1 MDDKRKE
8 LLRLLREA
16 GGAPQAP
23 EGIAVIGLAGRYP
36 GAATPEEL
44 WTRVHGGENCIGEFL
59 PGRGH
64 GQPETGA
71 DLPDRRWWAGLI
83 DDADA
88 FDPLFFGIAPVE
100 AESMDPQE
108 RVFLETVWATLEDA
122 GWPPGR
128 LAEQSNPV
136 GVFVGVMHSDYEW
149 MGGRAAG
156 LGVANSARSSHWS
169 IANRVS
175 YILDLRGPSLTVNT
189 ACSSS
194 LTAVHL
200 ACESLRAG
208 DCSTAIVGGVNLIL
222 DTSHLRTLSDAGM
235 TSPGDSCRS
244 FGLGADG
251 FVDGEGVGAVL
262 LKPLSRAVADGDRIH
277 GVIRASAV
285 NSGGKTG
292 GYTVPSQQAQAEVI
306 TAGLRRAGIDPRTV
320 GCVEAHGTGTPLGDP
335 IEISGLVKAFRTRID
350 DGLEQGLARCAV
362 GSVKSNIGH
371 LESAAGIAGLTKV
384 LMQLRHRTIA
394 PSLHSAELNPD
405 IDFADGPFYV
415 PQEPEPWE
423 RPVVV
428 RADGQRVEL
437 PRRAGISSFG
447 GGGANAHLIVEEYLA
462 ADEAAPLPPRSGAG
476 PELIVLSA
484 RDEVRL
490 RESAARLADFLD
502 TAGTAAPPPGGP
514 AVRDTRVEAACLRL
528 AAEALQVGADDLDP
542 VTPLGEYGF
551 RAAELTVLAEKLEAE
566 FGRGPTPGLLTGG
579 TTVRALSVLLADSG
593 PEAEPSRILLRDVA
607 HTLQTGRTPMAARL
621 AFPAGDL
628 AEAGALL
635 RAFGAEGSAAG
646 ATTGRV
652 AARYRPS
659 EEDRERVSRAQRQR
673 DLRTLAEHWTQGA
686 EVDWS
691 ELRAEDTARRIGLPT
706 YPFARKRY
714 WLPEIPPRPER
725 LPSDLAPITS
735 ARTGAE
741 PSPMVCYRPTWVP
754 AQRPA
759 IARDEPTAGPL
770 RVLILSSA
778 DAARLA
784 DGIAGHHRDDDVRL
798 VDLDRD
804 DLVAELAQ
812 AGPVDRVY
820 HLGGIRLSASGGAGS
835 LEDGY
840 RRGILALFRTAGH
853 LAAGDGRRVRLK
865 VVTNDAVGAFDAP
878 VTNPFAAGLHGLA
891 RVLPKETPELKTVCL
906 DFAQRETADD
916 AAWDRLLAT
925 VLAEP
930 CDSSGRTVLLRY
942 GTRYTTAL
950 EPVDLP
956 EPQLPPFRD
965 RGVYVIVGGAGGIGR
980 ELTLHLAERY
990 RARVVWISRNA
1001 LDADQRACADR
1012 ARRLGGE
1019 VLHLR
1024 ADCCDTE
1031 ALRAA
1036 AAEVSARFGAVHG
1049 VIHAGM
1055 TFAPSPL
1062 SALDDEAFRAALMV
1076 KTDGSVAID
1085 QVFGDQPLD
1094 FLAFFSSVGAF
1105 AGTAGNGAYSCA
1117 AALQDAYA
1125 LHLGGRRGYPVRV
1138 VNWGYWGGIGSGARP
1153 GLREIFH
1160 GLGIGELSVADG
1172 LSAFHR
1178 ILGNPLA
1185 QVMPI
1190 SARDFALAALGTVSA
1205 PPAAPADGPSLA
1217 RVAGELERSRA
1228 GRADDVDS
1236 VLTGHHRLAALC
1248 RPAVL
1253 GVFRRMGVL
1262 LDPGEGFDRRELPS
1276 SLGIQPKY
1284 QRLYGALLNILSN
1297 AGYVEFDG
1305 ERCRLLPGAPT
1316 QNPSPEALDPEFDR
1330 IAADHPELAATV
1342 TLTRLFLRS
1351 YPQILRGEIRAT
1363 EIMFPGSSMALV
1375 ESFYKA
1381 NALSDSFNELVG
1393 AAVRSYLGQRLARLA
1408 PGERLRVV
1416 ELGAGTGATTET
1428 VLPVLAPHAG
1438 QVTYCF
1444 TDISPRFLENAEER
1458 LTGVF
1463 GDLGILEY
1471 QVLDLEKGI
1480 EAQGFTP
1487 GSYDMVLAT
1496 NVVHATRDLRA
1507 TLAKAK
1513 ALLRPDGWLV
1523 LNELTEV
1530 WDHTTVVGGVLDGWW
1545 LFDDGELRLPDSPL
1559 TVPATWQRLLR
1570 EGGFEQVVVADG
1582 RGPDSRP
1589 RGQHVI
1595 VAENGGRLGAE
1606 EAAVPQAGAAPV
1618 SSAPVPEPARTEQ
1631 APTEALTARLASIV
1645 ARALKLDEA
1654 PDPDRALADY
1664 GFDSLTGMKIVS
1676 GITEEFGVTV
1686 SLGDFYEHPTLR
1698 ELSRHYTDQEMFGP
1712 VPDAAPEPPPTVAPG
1727 PRPTPARA
1735 IGGPLSEGQRALW
1748 IVNRVAPDNAA
1759 YNVPLALWLDPQVD
1773 AEVLRGTLQDL
1784 VDRHEALRTTV
1795 TVENR
1800 QPAQHVAVRQE
1811 ADLRHERL
1819 DSADEEALRERMR
1832 AERARPF
1839 DLAGGPLLRVTL
1851 YSLPDGRRA
1860 LLAVVHHIVFDGV
1873 SIGVVLR
1880 ELEDAYRARAAGRDW
1895 TPSPPAAGFADF
1907 VAWQRNLLAGPEG
1920 VRLRDYWLNRVA
1932 GPVPELSL
1940 PTDRPRPT
1948 EPRYLGGSVE
1958 GRIDAALVAR
1968 ARAFAAAER
1977 VSLFSVM
1984 LAGYYA
1990 VLRHYGDQD
1999 RILVGTPTAGRP
2011 GDRFD
2016 DTLGCFMNMVV
2027 IDGRVPLDHAFRS
2040 VVAEVHRDTLA
2051 ALQHGEY
2058 PLITLIEQLR
2068 QAGRLTGPD
2077 LFRAAFYYQ
2086 NWVRPQEHAGLVH
2099 GMVGGVH
2106 QEGEFD
2112 LTLEIVEGEGD
2123 FLFTVKYDR
2132 ELFEP
2137 STAAA
2142 IADRFVTVLTGLIE
2156 DPDRPVASAG
2166 SSRPAGRPVAGSLAQ
2181 LRVRRPTMPRTGAD
2195 EALIGQVE
2203 ANLARL
2209 PGIRRMVVV
2218 AGEGEDGTILRGFY
2232 QADPGM
2238 PPDASLPELV
2248 RQLLPAHLHLD
2259 EIVLVDDFPR
2269 AADGGLDRQ
2278 ALAGLS
2284 GGPAAR
2290 TDRTPR
2296 TPSPVTPSVPD
2307 PVQVAGEV
2315 PSGEAPS
2322 GEVAERLAEEVA
2334 AMVARAAGLTP
2345 EQIDPDIPFGQ
2356 FKLDSIRFT
2365 ELSLELS
2372 DLVGAEVL
2380 PTAFYRFPTLSRLLR
2395 HLADNHGAALGA
2407 RYGGDDP
2414 APAAPTPAA
2423 STPAGHADADRE
2435 TDRRPETVT
2444 AAPAA
2449 GAAPAVPRSTDVA
2462 VVGMAARL
2470 PQSADLDAYWAHLL
2484 AGHDLI
2490 EEIPAER
2497 WDWRAYDGDSG
2508 TQEKSRS
2515 RWGGFVLDVDKF
2527 DAAFFGI
2534 SPREAE
2540 LMDPQQRLLLE
2551 TVWAALENAAIP
2563 PSTLAGR
2570 RVGVFIGVTNS
2581 DYVDVQRAAG
2591 RATEGHTITGA
2602 ALSVIPNRVSYL
2614 LDLRG
2619 PSMAVDTACSGS
2631 LTAVHHAVRALRDG
2645 ECDLAIAGGV
2655 SLILSPNLYVA
2666 LSKSEMLSPD
2676 GRCRTFDASANG
2688 YVRGEGVGVVV
2699 LKKLTEAVR
2708 DADPVDAVIKA
2719 AAVNHGGRT
2728 TSLTSPNPGAQTAL
2742 LVEAYRGAGIDPATV
2757 GYIEAHGTGT
2767 ALGDP
2772 IETAGLRD
2780 AFAELYGSAGLPVPE
2795 SPTCAV
2801 GSVKTNIGHLEAAAG
2816 IAGLIKTVLAMRHRT
2831 IPASLHFQEQNPYL
2845 ELAGSPL
2852 YVASQTT
2859 PWPHPVDAAG
2869 RPAPRRAGVSSF
2881 GFGGA
2886 NAHVVLEEPE
2896 APDTR
2901 EELTGERLFV
2911 LSARTPEALRSSA
2924 RRLADHLQEHE
2935 IRAGDLAYTLWAG
2948 RDPMTH
2954 RLAVVADSTSGVHA
2968 ELDAYLDGRP
2978 SAVRTG
2984 RAERSPA
2991 ARPAATRQD
3000 LATVAADWLRGAEV
3014 ERPVPHAGEAV
3025 RRVHLPGH
3033 PFARIRHWIA
3043 PEPDPSTPGPVA
3055 ALPHPGPPAAEIPAP
3070 PAAEPVAA
3078 FAPDWQP
3085 APAIRRA
3092 EPASVLVLD
3101 AGSRGADLNA
3111 ALAAAGLAARRI
3123 EVSAGFDAEAAV
3135 RALPAGPVHVV
3146 HVAGDH
3152 PESDD
3157 AVEYGFHAA
3166 TAFLQAW
3173 QRERRGPLGYLFV
3186 HPDPAASPAQQA
3198 MAAFGRSVRLEHPLV
3213 DFGVLAVESG
3223 RLTDAVIAELGAE
3236 REAEVRVGA
3245 EGRMRRGWRQVSL
3258 PARAGSAFTGSGAHI
3273 VTGGTGALGLLLAEH
3288 IAAVRHTAGV
3298 SDGGIVLA
3306 ARSVPGPE
3314 ARDRALAIGA
3324 DIVRADVGD
3333 PAEVRALIAGARR
3346 SHGSVSGVVHAA
3358 GVLRDGLLRGKE
3370 RADAEVV
3377 LAAKVRG
3384 TVLLDE
3390 ATLDEPLDYF
3400 VAFSSAAAVFGNVGQ
3415 TDYAFA
3421 NAFLDHFAEQR
3432 ERQRRQGDRRGRTLA
3447 AAWPVWAE
3455 GAMRIDASAQEHM
3468 ARTLGMRPVPTG
3480 PALDALERA
3489 LAGDAPRLLLTP
3501 GSPERVLTALNGT
3514 STHPK
3519 TATRPAEAPAGD
3531 VRDRAEHLVLRL
3543 LAAELKLPEREIAL
3557 TEPFG
3562 DYGVDSLITLNL
3574 IRQLEE
3580 HVGPLSKTLLFEYVT
3595 VRELADHLAADHPDV
3610 FAAAGS
3616 PATAAAEPATEAVPA
3631 VRPGDDIAIIG
3642 VAGRYPEA
3650 DDLDEFWRNLR
3661 AGRDSVEE
3669 VPADRWDHS
3678 RFYDADRSATGRTYG
3693 KWGGFV
3699 RDADRFDPLF
3709 FRMSR
3714 LDAEHTDPQ
3723 ERVFLETVW
3732 HLLEDAGCTR
3742 DRLSGTRTGVF
3753 VGLAYGHYQLYGVQ
3767 DALRG
3772 NGLAPTSSYAS
3783 VANRVSYFFDFTG
3796 PSVAVDTM
3804 CSSSLVAI
3812 HQACLAI
3819 RNGDCDTAV
3828 AGGVNI
3834 SSHPVKYLQLAAR
3847 GFLSEDGRCRSFG
3860 AGGTG
3865 YVPADG
3871 SGAVLLK
3878 RLDAALA
3885 DGDRILAVVKGSAV
3899 NHGGAAKGFTAP
3911 SPRAQGDLLRAGL
3924 DRAGLRPADLDYLE
3938 AHGTGTALG
3947 DPIEVSGMLRA
3958 FHDDL
3963 PDRLPIGSVKSNIGH
3978 AEAAAG
3984 IAGVSKVLLQMRHGE
3999 LVPSL
4004 HADRLNPDIDF
4015 AATPFRVQRELADWP
4030 RGVLPDGTAQ
4040 PRTAGVSSFGAGG
4053 TNACLVLQE
4062 YLGEPR
4068 PQDVSAGPQLAVLS
4082 ARDADRLTAQARR
4095 LAVHLRAEGAQAAP
4109 AEVAWTLQWGREAM
4123 EHRLAVVFH
4132 DLAELAER
4140 LEEFAAGAEPADS
4153 WTGVADL
4160 RRPLAAG
4167 PPADDLAGYAA
4178 AWTSGRPVDWTALHP
4193 TGRPRR
4199 VAMPGYPFGGD
4210 RVRLA
4215 AADAELAALGADG
4228 TTKSPLL
4235 TRHWVPAD
4243 PVDRTAFPA
4252 RTAVLAA
4259 PGTEKLAL
4267 RLAAALPRAEVLT
4280 HDRLAADLADPAT
4293 RWDRFDAVV
4302 DLAGCAD
4309 PDPDAD
4315 HARLTPW
4322 LGWLQRLVDHGRGGL
4337 CALLVSRDTETG
4349 TPGLGGAARAGLYRM
4364 LQSEYRH
4371 VRSRHVH
4378 VERHTS
4384 DEQLCRWV
4392 TDELGVAGLP
4402 ADVAYRDGVRHRA
4415 ELRELPDQQAGT
4427 LRFPDGHVLWVTGG
4441 TRGIGLLTARHFV
4454 ARHGVRK
4461 LVLTGR
4467 EELPPQAEWA
4477 THIAADT
4484 ALGRRLRPLAEL
4496 ADQGVELEVCAVPL
4510 EERQTLAKTLAEVKL
4525 RLGPIGG
4532 VIHSAGFTDFDNPAF
4547 VRKPQTGMARVIGP
4561 KVFGLD
4567 ALLECFRAEPLSLF
4581 VLYSSVAA
4589 AVPAL
4594 AVGQSDYALANAYL
4608 DAVAEARPYGLPLVS
4623 VQWPSWKDTG
4633 AGEVRSAA
4641 YRSSGLAALSDEQGL
4656 VLLERAIASGARVVL
4671 PAVVRPD
4678 ADWRPG
4684 RLTDHRP
4691 PTTDAAPETAA
4702 SATRSGADP
4711 GPTAEA
4717 VRGAVG
4723 SAASWLLDRLA
4734 AELRFDRAALAGD
4747 VPIQDYGIDSILIAQ
4762 LVQTAAKRLDV
4773 SLDPSALLEHPTA
4786 DGFAEYLAERHE
4798 ENLLAAF
4805 GGAAAADTPTSAARA
4820 AVVPAPHPAATV
4832 AQPARTTADIAV
4844 IGLSCR
4850 FPGARSAEEYWELLR
4865 QGRSALGPV
4874 SDRRF
4879 GRPLGY
4885 HAGLL
4890 PDVLGF
4896 DPESFLLSPADVA
4909 AMDPQALLLLEEVSN
4924 AVHQAGYEP
4933 AELKGRRI
4941 GVYVGGRATHT
4952 PDTAR
4957 LERAAN
4963 PVVVT
4968 GQNYLS
4974 ANVSQFFDFRGPSL
4988 VVDTA
4993 CSSALVAMDAAA
5005 QALRSGDIESAVV
5018 AGVSLL
5024 TDDRPYQVFGQRG
5037 LLNPGAEFH
5046 VFDRRG
5052 AGLVLGE
5059 GIGVVVLKPLDRAR
5073 VDGDQVLAVLKGI
5086 AVNNDGRTAGPATP
5100 NLEAHKEVMTEA
5112 LTRSGL
5118 SPQDVGWV
5126 EANGSGSAVTD
5137 LLELKAVETV
5147 YRAGSAQPVALG
5159 SVKPNIGHPLA
5170 AEGIASFIK
5179 VVLMLHHRQQAPF
5192 GSGQQPLEHFDL
5204 DASSLYFPRLAEPWP
5219 ASAEAA
5225 AVSCFADGGTNAH
5238 LLLAPAPAGHR
5249 GTRTPLPG
5257 PEWDRR
5263 VVIRGAAE
5271 PTVPDAGL
5279 FWHDHRAPEPGA
5291 QPFWSDYRAVATRET
5306 QSHGR

>member
-1 MDDKRKE
+1 MDDKRKA
-8 LLRLLREA
+8 LLRLLRVA
-16 GGAPQAP
+16 GGGGPQAP

-44 WTRVHGGENCIGEFL
+44 WTRVHDGENCIGEFL

-64 GQPETGA
+64 GQPETGV

-122 GWPPGR
+122 GWPPRR

-208 DCSTAIVGGVNLIL
+208 DCSAAIVGGVNLIL

-350 DGLEQGLARCAV
+350 DGLAQGLTRCAV

-405 IDFADGPFYV
+405 IEFADGPFYV

-437 PRRAGISSFG
+437 PRRAGVSSFG

-462 ADEAAPLPPRSGAG
+462 DEAAPRPPRSQAG

-502 TAGTAAPPPGGP
+502 AAGTAAPPPDGP
-514 AVRDTRVEAACLRL
+514 AVRDTQVEAACLRL

-566 FGRGPTPGLLTGG
+566 FGRGLKPGLLTGG
-579 TTVRALSVLLADSG
+579 TTVRALSVLLAGSG
-593 PEAEPSRILLRDVA
+593 SNPEAEAEQILLCDVA

-621 AFPAGDL
+621 AFPAADL

-646 ATTGRV
+646 VTTGRV

-659 EEDRERVSRAQRQR
+659 EQDRERVSRAQRQR
-673 DLRTLAEHWTQGA
+673 DLGTVAEHWTQGA

-691 ELRAEDTARRIGLPT
+691 ELRSEDTARRIGLPT

-725 LPSDLAPITS
+725 LPTGPAPITS
-735 ARTGAE
+735 PEASAE

-759 IARDEPTAGPL
+759 TARDEHTAGRL
-770 RVLILSSA
+770 RVVILGSA

-820 HLGGIRLSASGGAGS
+820 HLGGIRLSATGAAGS

-840 RRGILALFRTAGH
+840 RRGMLALFRTARH
-853 LAAGDGRRVRLK
+853 LADGDGRRVLLK

-891 RVLPKETPELKTVCL
+891 RVLPKENPELKAVCL
-906 DFAQRETADD
+906 DFAQRETAGT
-916 AAWDRLLAT
+916 AAWDRLLAA
-925 VLAEP
+925 VLDEP
-930 CDSSGRTVLLRY
+930 CDSSGRTVLLRRS
-942 GTRYTTAL
+942 TRYATAL

-956 EPQLPPFRD
+956 EPQQPPFRD

-980 ELTLHLAERY
+980 ELTVHLAERY
-990 RARVVWISRNA
+990 RARVVWISRSP

-1012 ARRLGGE
+1012 ARGLGGE

-1062 SALDDEAFRAALMV
+1062 AALDDEAFRAALMV

-1125 LHLGGRRGYPVRV
+1125 LHLGGRREYPVRV

-1178 ILGNPLA
+1178 ILGNPLP

-1190 SARDFALAALGTVSA
+1190 SARDFALAALGTV
-1205 PPAAPADGPSLA
+1205 PARPAVPKAAAGGPSLA
-1217 RVAGELERSRA
+1217 HVADALARTRA

-1236 VLTGHHRLAALC
+1236 VLAGHHRLAALC

-1262 LDPGEGFDRRELPS
+1262 LNAGDGFDRRELWS

-1284 QRLYGALLNILSN
+1284 QRLYGALLNILGN

-1305 ERCRLLPGAPT
+1305 ERCRLLPGAPARILG
-1316 QNPSPEALDPEFDR
+1316 PEELDPEFDR

-1393 AAVRSYLGQRLARLA
+1393 VAVRSYLGQRLARLA

-1416 ELGAGTGATTET
+1416 ELGAGTGATTES

-1444 TDISPRFLENAEER
+1444 TDISPRFLENAAER
-1458 LTGVF
+1458 LIGVF
-1463 GDLGILEY
+1463 GDLGMLEY

-1480 EAQGFTP
+1480 EAQGFSP

-1507 TLAKAK
+1507 TLGKAK

-1595 VAENGGRLGAE
+1595 VAENGGPLGAE
-1606 EAAVPQAGAAPV
+1606 PAAAPRAGAAPV
-1618 SSAPVPEPARTEQ
+1618 SEPVQELSRTEPGP
-1631 APTEALTARLASIV
+1631 AETLTARLAAIV

-1698 ELSRHYTDQEMFGP
+1698 ELSRHYTEQGVFGP
-1712 VPDAAPEPPPTVAPG
+1712 VTDTAPEPPATAVPAPRPVPAATVAG
-1727 PRPTPARA
+1727 PV
-1735 IGGPLSEGQRALW
+1735 GGPLSEGQRALW

-1759 YNVPLALWLDPQVD
+1759 YNVPLALWLDPRVD
-1773 AEVLRGTLQDL
+1773 AEALRGTLQDL

-1800 QPAQHVAVRQE
+1800 QPTQHVAARQE

-1880 ELEDAYRARAAGRDW
+1880 ELEDAYRARVAGTAW
-1895 TPSPPAAGFADF
+1895 TPSPPSARFADF

-1920 VRLRDYWLNRVA
+1920 VRLRDYWLNRVT
-1932 GPVPELSL
+1932 GPVPEPAL
-1940 PTDRPRPT
+1940 PTDRPRPA
-1948 EPRYLGGSVE
+1948 EPRFLGASVE

-1968 ARAFAAAER
+1968 ARAFAATER

-2016 DTLGCFMNMVV
+2016 ETLGCFMNMVV
-2027 IDGRVPLDHAFRS
+2027 IDGRVPLDHTFRS

-2068 QAGRLTGPD
+2068 QEGRLTGSD

-2086 NWVRPQEHAGLVH
+2086 NWVRPQEHTGLVN

-2123 FLFTVKYDR
+2123 FHFTVKYDR

-2137 STAAA
+2137 STAAG
-2142 IADRFVTVLTGLIE
+2142 IADRFVAVLTGLIE
-2156 DPDRPVASAG
+2156 DPDRTVSSAG
-2166 SSRPAGRPVAGSLAQ
+2166 SARQAGRPVAGSLAQ
-2181 LRVRRPTMPRTGAD
+2181 LRVRRPAKPRTEAD
-2195 EALIGQVE
+2195 EALVGQVE
-2203 ANLARL
+2203 ANLSRL
-2209 PGIRRMVVV
+2209 PGIRRTAVV
-2218 AGEGEDGTILRGFY
+2218 ALEGADGTFLRVFY
-2232 QADPGM
+2232 QPDPGT
-2238 PPDASLPELV
+2238 PLDGSLPELV
-2248 RQLLPAHLHLD
+2248 RQLLPAHLRLD
-2259 EIVLVDDFPR
+2259 AVLPVDDLPR
-2269 AADGGLDRQ
+2269 TADGDVDRA

-2284 GGPAAR
+2284 GGPAAPA
-2290 TDRTPR
+2290 DQTPR
-2296 TPSPVTPSVPD
+2296 TPGPVTPAVPD
-2307 PVQVAGEV
+2307 PVRTVD
-2315 PSGEAPS
+2315 EAPC
-2322 GEVAERLAEEVA
+2322 GEVAGRLAVEVA
-2334 AMVARAAGLTP
+2334 AMVARAAGLRP
-2345 EQIDPDIPFGQ
+2345 EQIAPDIPFGQ
-2356 FKLDSIRFT
+2356 FRLDSIRFT

-2395 HLADNHGAALGA
+2395 HLADNHGDALGA
-2407 RYGGDDP
+2407 RYGDDP
-2414 APAAPTPAA
+2414 APTAPTASGHGEDGREPERRPDTATAVPAA
-2423 STPAGHADADRE
+2423 EA
-2435 TDRRPETVT
+2435 VT
-2444 AAPAA
+2444 
-2449 GAAPAVPRSTDVA
+2449 RSKDVA

-2470 PQSADLDAYWAHLL
+2470 PRSADLDAYWAHLL

-2508 TQEKSRS
+2508 TEEKSRS
-2515 RWGGFVLDVDKF
+2515 RWGGFVPDVDKF

-2591 RATEGHTITGA
+2591 LATEGHTITGA

-2631 LTAVHHAVRALRDG
+2631 LTAIHHAVRALRDG

-2699 LKKLTEAVR
+2699 LKNLTDAVR

-2728 TSLTSPNPGAQTAL
+2728 TSLTSPNPGAQTEL
-2742 LVEAYRGAGIDPATV
+2742 LVEAYRAAGIDPATV

-2780 AFAELYGSAGLPVPE
+2780 AFAELYGSAGRPVPAT
-2795 SPTCAV
+2795 PTCAV

-2816 IAGLIKTVLAMRHRT
+2816 IAGLVKTVLAMRHRT
-2831 IPASLHFQEQNPYL
+2831 IPASLHFQEPNPYL

-2852 YVASQTT
+2852 YVVSQTT
-2859 PWPHPVDAAG
+2859 PWPRPVDREG

-2896 APDTR
+2896 APAVR
-2901 EELTGERLFV
+2901 EERSVERLFV
-2911 LSARTPEALRSSA
+2911 LSARTAEALRSSA

-2935 IRAGDLAYTLWAG
+2935 VPAGDLAYTLRAG
-2948 RDPMTH
+2948 RDPMVH
-2954 RLAVVADSTSGVHA
+2954 RLAVVAGSTAALRA
-2968 ELDAYLDGRP
+2968 ELDAYLAGRP
-2978 SAVRTG
+2978 SAVRVG
-2984 RAERSPA
+2984 RAERNPA
-2991 ARPAATRQD
+2991 AHQTAARQD
-3000 LATVAADWLRGAEV
+3000 LGAVAAGWLRGAEV
-3014 ERPVPHAGEAV
+3014 EWPAPHPGEAV
-3025 RRVHLPGH
+3025 RRVHLPAY
-3033 PFARIRHWIA
+3033 PFARTRHWIA
-3043 PEPDPSTPGPVA
+3043 PEPDPSAAEPGPSA
-3055 ALPHPGPPAAEIPAP
+3055 PEPAAEVPAP
-3070 PAAEPVAA
+3070 PTAETVAA

-3092 EPASVLVLD
+3092 APASVLVLD
-3101 AGSRGADLNA
+3101 AGSRGAELNT
-3111 ALAAAGLAARRI
+3111 ALAAAGLAARHI
-3123 EVSAGFDAEAAV
+3123 ELSAGFDAEAAV
-3135 RALPAGPVHVV
+3135 RALPPGPVHVV
-3146 HVAGDH
+3146 QLAGDH
-3152 PESDD
+3152 PEPDN

-3166 TAFLQAW
+3166 TALLQAW

-3186 HPDPAASPAQQA
+3186 HPDPAASPAQPA

-3213 DFGVLAVESG
+3213 DFGVLAVASG
-3223 RLTDAVIAELGAE
+3223 SLTDAVIAELGAE

-3258 PARAGSAFTGSGAHI
+3258 PTCAGSAFTGSGAHI

-3306 ARSVPGPE
+3306 ARGVPGPE
-3314 ARDRALAIGA
+3314 ARDRARAIGA

-3333 PAEVRALIAGARR
+3333 PAQVRALIAGARR
-3346 SHGSVSGVVHAA
+3346 AHGSVSGVLHAA

-3370 RADAEVV
+3370 RADAEAV

-3390 ATLDEPLDYF
+3390 ATRDEPLDYF
-3400 VAFSSAAAVFGNVGQ
+3400 VAFSSAAAVFGNIGQ

-3447 AAWPVWAE
+3447 AAWPVWAD
-3455 GAMRIDASAQEHM
+3455 GGMRIDASAQEHM

-3501 GSPERVLTALNGT
+3501 GDPERVLAALDGT
-3514 STHPK
+3514 STRPK
-3519 TATRPAEAPAGD
+3519 TATRPAAAPADD
-3531 VRDRAEHLVLRL
+3531 VRARAEHLVLRL

-3574 IRQLEE
+3574 IRRLGE

-3595 VRELADHLAADHPDV
+3595 VRELADHLAAAHPDV

-3616 PATAAAEPATEAVPA
+3616 PATAVPGPATEPVPA
-3631 VRPGDDIAIIG
+3631 ARADGDIAIIG

-3661 AGRDSVEE
+3661 AGRDSVQE

-3678 RFYDADRSATGRTYG
+3678 RFYDADKAATGRTYG

-3709 FRMSR
+3709 FRMSQ

-3742 DRLSGTRTGVF
+3742 ERLRGTRTGVF

-3899 NHGGAAKGFTAP
+3899 NHGGEAKGFTAP

-3958 FHDDL
+3958 FRDDL

-3984 IAGVSKVLLQMRHGE
+3984 IAGVTKVLLQMRHGE

-4015 AATPFRVQRELADWP
+4015 AATPFHVQRELAGWP
-4030 RGVLPDGTAQ
+4030 RTVLTDGTAR

-4053 TNACLVLQE
+4053 TNACLVLRE

-4068 PQDVSAGPQLAVLS
+4068 TRHVSTGPQLAVLS
-4082 ARDADRLTAQARR
+4082 ARNADRLTAQARR

-4109 AEVAWTLQWGREAM
+4109 EEVAWTLQWGREAM

-4132 DLAELAER
+4132 DLAQLAER
-4140 LEEFAAGAEPADS
+4140 LEEFAVGAEPANS
-4153 WTGVADL
+4153 WTGVANP

-4167 PPADDLAGYAA
+4167 PQADDLAGYAA
-4178 AWTSGRPVDWTALHP
+4178 AWTSGRPVDWAALHP

-4199 VAMPGYPFGGD
+4199 VALPGYPFGGD
-4210 RVRLA
+4210 RIRLA
-4215 AADAELAALGADG
+4215 AADAELAALGTGG
-4228 TTKSPLL
+4228 TTEGLLL

-4243 PVDRTAFPA
+4243 PVVRTAPPA

-4259 PGTEKLAL
+4259 PGTEDLAA
-4267 RLAAALPRAEVLT
+4267 RVAAALPRAEVLT
-4280 HDRLAADLADPAT
+4280 RDRLAADLADPGA

-4309 PDPDAD
+4309 TDTDPA
-4315 HARLTPW
+4315 HAQLTPW

-4337 CALLVSRDTETG
+4337 CALMVSRDTETG
-4349 TPGLGGAARAGLYRM
+4349 APGLGGAARAGLYRM

-4392 TDELGVAGLP
+4392 ADELGIAGQP
-4402 ADVAYRDGVRHRA
+4402 ADIAYRDGVRHRS
-4415 ELRELPDQQAGT
+4415 ELRELPESPDNT
-4427 LRFPDGHVLWVTGG
+4427 PRFPDGHVLWVTGG

-4467 EELPPQAEWA
+4467 EELPPRTEWA
-4477 THIAADT
+4477 AHIAADT
-4484 ALGRRLRPLAEL
+4484 ELGRRLRPLAEL
-4496 ADQGVELEVCAVPL
+4496 ADQGVELEVRAVPL
-4510 EERQTLAKTLAEVKL
+4510 EEKQALAKTLAEVRL
-4525 RLGPIGG
+4525 RLGPVGG
-4532 VIHSAGFTDFDNPAF
+4532 VIHSAGYTDFDNPAF

-4567 ALLECFRAEPLSLF
+4567 ALVECFRDEPLSLF
-4581 VLYSSVAA
+4581 LLYSSVAA

-4656 VLLERAIASGARVVL
+4656 ALLERAIASGARVVL

-4684 RLTDHRP
+4684 RLTDHRS
-4691 PTTDAAPETAA
+4691 PTAEAAPETAA
-4702 SATRSGADP
+4702 PGTRSETAP
-4711 GPTAEA
+4711 GSTAEA

-4773 SLDPSALLEHPTA
+4773 ALDPSALLEHPTA
-4786 DGFAEYLAERHE
+4786 DGFAEYLAEKHE

-4805 GGAAAADTPTSAARA
+4805 GGEAAADTPASAARA
-4820 AVVPAPHPAATV
+4820 AVAPAPPL

-4850 FPGARSAEEYWELLR
+4850 FPEARSAGEYWELLR
-4865 QGRSALGPV
+4865 EGRSALRPV
-4874 SDRRF
+4874 PDRRF

-4890 PDVLGF
+4890 PDMLSF
-4896 DPESFLLSPADVA
+4896 DPESFLLSGPDVA
-4909 AMDPQALLLLEEVSN
+4909 AMDPQALLLLEEVHN
-4924 AVHQAGYEP
+4924 AVHHAGYEP

-4952 PDTAR
+4952 PDATR

-5024 TDDRPYQVFGQRG
+5024 SDDRPYQVFGQRG
-5037 LLNPGAEFH
+5037 LLNPGTEFH

-5052 AGLVLGE
+5052 AGVVLGE

-5073 VDGDQVLAVLKGI
+5073 ADGDQVLAVLKGI

-5118 SPQDVGWV
+5118 SPRDVGWI

-5137 LLELKAVETV
+5137 LLELKAVEAV

-5192 GSGQQPLEHFDL
+5192 GSGQEPLEHFDL
-5204 DASSLYFPRLAEPWP
+5204 DASPLYFPRRAEPWP
-5219 ASAEAA
+5219 ATAEAA

-5238 LLLAPAPAGHR
+5238 LVLTPAPAGHR
-5249 GTRTPLPG
+5249 HSRAPLPG
-5257 PEWDRR
+5257 PEWARS

-5271 PTVPDAGL
+5271 PTRSGAGL
-5279 FWHDHRAPEPGA
+5279 FWHDHRAVVPTAGPGA
-5291 QPFWSDYRAVATRET
+5291 QPFWNDYRATATRET
-5306 QSHGR
+5306 RSHGR